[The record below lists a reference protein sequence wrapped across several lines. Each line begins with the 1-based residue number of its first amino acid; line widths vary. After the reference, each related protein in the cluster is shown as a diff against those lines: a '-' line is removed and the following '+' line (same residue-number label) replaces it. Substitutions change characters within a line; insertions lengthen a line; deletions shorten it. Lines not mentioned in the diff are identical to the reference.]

1 MIISLVNQKGGVG
14 KTTVAINLA
23 AYLARR
29 YPRLLLIDAD
39 PQSSVIQWQSV
50 ENNMTFD
57 LKHHPRIMTYQDINQ
72 FSEGYDHVIID
83 APPVMGEII
92 HSILALSDLAI
103 VPVGPS
109 PLDLWSSEETIR
121 MIGAVKKE
129 NHSLEAKFLIN
140 RKISGTKV
148 GGELRKALEIFNMGA
163 FQTEICQRVVYV
175 EALIYGVSIIQ
186 YAPQSKGALEFSSF
200 CTEVEMSL

>member
-23 AYLARR
+23 ACLARR

-57 LKHHPRIMTYQDINQ
+57 VKHHPRIMTYKDINQ
-72 FSEGYDHVIID
+72 FSEGYDHCIID

-92 HSILALSDLAI
+92 HSILAFSDLAI

-121 MIGAVKKE
+121 MIGDVKKE
-129 NHSLEAKFLIN
+129 NHNLEARFLIN
-140 RKISGTKV
+140 RRIAGTKV

-175 EALIYGVSIIQ
+175 EALIYGVSVIQ
-186 YAPQSKGALEFSSF
+186 YAPQSKGALEFTNF
-200 CTEVEMSL
+200 CREVEMSL

>member
-23 AYLARR
+23 ACLARR
-29 YPRLLLIDAD
+29 CTRLLLIDAD
-39 PQSSVIQWQSV
+39 PQSTVIQWQSV

-57 LKHHPRIMTYQDINQ
+57 VKHHPRIITYKDINQ
-72 FSEGYDHVIID
+72 FSKGYNHLVID

-92 HSILALSDLAI
+92 HSILAFSDLAI

-121 MIGAVKKE
+121 MIGDVKKE
-129 NHSLEAKFLIN
+129 NHNLEAKFLIN

-175 EALIYGVSIIQ
+175 EALIYGVSVIQ

-200 CTEVEMSL
+200 CREVEMSS